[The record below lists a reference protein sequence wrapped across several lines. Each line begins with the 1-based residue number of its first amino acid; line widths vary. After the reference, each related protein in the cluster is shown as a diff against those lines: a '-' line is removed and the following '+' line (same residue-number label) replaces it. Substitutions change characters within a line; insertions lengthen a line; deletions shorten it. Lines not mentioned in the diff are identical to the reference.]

1 MFLPSDVS
9 LMKWNDSQQPKGAEP
24 IRRGDRRVGELSAL
38 MEIIRTSTAKAKTN
52 NSTWHNLQSKLDC
65 LWLYLALH
73 AD

>member
-24 IRRGDRRVGELSAL
+24 IRTGDRRVGELSAL

-52 NSTWHNLQSKLDC
+52 TQLGTTYSPN
-65 LWLYLALH
+65 
-73 AD
+73 